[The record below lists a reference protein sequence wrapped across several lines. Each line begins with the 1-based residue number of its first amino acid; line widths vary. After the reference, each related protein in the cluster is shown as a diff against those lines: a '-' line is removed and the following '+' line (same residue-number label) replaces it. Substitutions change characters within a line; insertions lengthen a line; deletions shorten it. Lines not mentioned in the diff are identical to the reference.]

1 MRKVLLCWIFLC
13 CVPSA
18 LAAGLPDAVTF
29 SVVIERGD
37 QTTAKRWLS
46 SGLPPNF
53 EGKNI
58 GSGIMIGAWE
68 GNVPMMEIFFAAG
81 ADVNYTNAIGEQAL
95 LHAAWKG
102 KLDAVRWLV
111 EHGARLNRDGKAWSA
126 LHYAAFAGHREVVAY
141 LLERGA
147 DTNALSTNG
156 STPLMMAAREAQQE
170 IAQTLLA
177 AGARTDIVNE
187 HGENAVQW
195 AMRNNNLKIAK
206 MIDSAAL
213 SQNVAASTAIPPL
226 PRSRPVPDRADH
238 LLAEARRLEALGQ
251 RDKALVLYREA
262 MAAIRASERKV
273 DKPSSALTGV
283 TIRAKRKDPKKQST
297 GLAYSP
303 AVAVPA
309 MPSSAPVS
317 SVKMI
322 ESAGAIND
330 DAVEALLIKA
340 RALEAAGRRAEALA
354 IFRQVRSLL
363 QNEPRSRPPP

>member
-1 MRKVLLCWIFLC
+1 MFLC
-13 CVPSA
+13 CVSNA

-53 EGKNI
+53 EGKTI

-68 GNVPMMEIFFAAG
+68 GNLPMMEIFLNAG
-81 ADVNYTNAIGEQAL
+81 ADINYTNAIGEQAL

-102 KLDAVRWLV
+102 KLNAVRWLV
-111 EHGARLNRDGKAWSA
+111 EHGARLNRDDKAWSA

-213 SQNVAASTAIPPL
+213 SQGAAAAAAVMPL
-226 PRSRPVPDRADH
+226 PRSRPVPDRADQ

-251 RDKALVLYREA
+251 RDKALVPYRDA
-262 MAAIRASERKV
+262 MAAIRATERKV
-273 DKPSSALTGV
+273 DKPNLPLTGV

-297 GLAYSP
+297 GLVYSR
-303 AVAVPA
+303 ARAA
-309 MPSSAPVS
+309 SANLASKPSSKLKLTK
-317 SVKMI
+317 SV
-322 ESAGAIND
+322 GAAND
-330 DAVEALLIKA
+330 DAVQVLLRKA

-354 IFRQVRSLL
+354 AFRQVRSLIETENR
-363 QNEPRSRPPP
+363 QSRQP